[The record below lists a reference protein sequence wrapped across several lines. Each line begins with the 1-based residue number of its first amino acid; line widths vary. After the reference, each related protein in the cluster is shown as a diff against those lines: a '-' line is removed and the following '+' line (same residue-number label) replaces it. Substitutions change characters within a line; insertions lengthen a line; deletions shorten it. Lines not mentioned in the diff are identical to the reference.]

1 MNIKRIFGVTVLMAL
16 SLCATEIK
24 VDGSYSKLLGNPF
37 KAKLETK
44 TQDIS
49 IVQGE
54 SKLIPLNV
62 ETNRND
68 FSFRKP
74 ELSVLNTACNN
85 VLKSFVAEDYN
96 VVSTASKK
104 VSCEILP
111 STVAKIDYVM
121 KDEKFMDQISDI
133 VVHLVIRVNDNGK
146 IYEDTIDMNKDLNL
160 KGAANYG
167 FLSIRSV
174 LNLDTKDLTEHIHTI
189 LEYATYALLNKNMK
203 KGN

>member
-16 SLCATEIK
+16 SLCATEVK

-96 VVSTASKK
+96 VVSNASKK

-111 STVAKIDYVM
+111 STVVKIDYVM
-121 KDEKFMDQISDI
+121 KEDHSFANQISDI

-146 IYEDTIDMNKDLNL
+146 TYEDTIDMNKDLNL
-160 KGAANYG
+160 KGAMQYE
-167 FLSIRSV
+167 LSIRSEM
-174 LNLDTKDLTEHIHTI
+174 NIESLDLEENVKKIFENAIYSI
-189 LEYATYALLNKNMK
+189 LAKNK
-203 KGN
+203 KG

>member
-16 SLCATEIK
+16 SLCATEVK

-49 IVQGE
+49 IIQGE

-96 VVSTASKK
+96 VVSNASKK

-111 STVAKIDYVM
+111 STVVKIDYVM

-133 VVHLVIRVNDNGK
+133 VVNLDINLN
-146 IYEDTIDMNKDLNL
+146 IDGQIMKLSNVMNKDLN
-160 KGAANYG
+160 KNGTSYG
-167 FLSIRSV
+167 LSIRAVWNPDYASM
-174 LNLDTKDLTEHIHTI
+174 NENIHKIIEHSI
-189 LEYATYALLNKNMK
+189 YDMLNKAI
-203 KGN
+203 KGK